1 MTWPLPAPGV
11 IAGQVASVYESAPGL
26 AGIDARSP
34 NTIAG
39 VNARA
44 IEMALF
50 DLYLFQS
57 NLAAELMPDTA
68 VDTLARHAGNPHAA
82 GFMSATPPAS
92 APPEAPWHAGLRA
105 ARAHLLPGLTLQAQY
120 DYFDLDGE
128 TSATSDKGNV
138 VLLRSVLAF

>member
-57 NLAAELMPDTA
+57 NLAAELMPDRTWPLLSDVTA
-68 VDTLARHAGNPHAA
+68 
-82 GFMSATPPAS
+82 
-92 APPEAPWHAGLRA
+92 
-105 ARAHLLPGLTLQAQY
+105 
-120 DYFDLDGE
+120 
-128 TSATSDKGNV
+128 
-138 VLLRSVLAF
+138 